1 MNVVVAFPVTW
12 FTFSYLSLVF
22 FLSSQLQE
30 IQEKD
35 RTTRLIFG
43 GICLFIVIYT
53 LVAFFVGMPVDE
65 YKKMVKICSCTK
77 RYKEDYFY
85 EQSTFSL
92 VYPFVAV
99 IFSVVLYPH
108 YTIHYASVGL
118 VYYLNIFCFLFGLT
132 CFLRLMYDLLIC
144 MYISISSCVYS
155 VLKFKEDV
163 TLERLSEVIVKT
175 N

>member
-1 MNVVVAFPVTW
+1 MNVVVAFPITW

-22 FLSSQLQE
+22 FLSSQLPD

-35 RTTRLIFG
+35 RIVRLMFG

-53 LVAFFVGMPVDE
+53 VVAFFVGMAYDE
-65 YKKMVKICSCTK
+65 YKKMVKIASCTK

-85 EQSTFSL
+85 EESTFSL
-92 VYPFVAV
+92 VYPFVA
-99 IFSVVLYPH
+99 IAFLLVLYFH

-118 VYYLNIFCFLFGLT
+118 VYYLNIFCFLFGLI
-132 CFLRLMYDLLIC
+132 CFVRLIYDILIGI
-144 MYISISSCVYS
+144 YLAISSCIYS
-155 VLKFKEDV
+155 FRKFKE
-163 TLERLSEVIVKT
+163 EMEKLSEVVVKT